1 MKNDTMTTLLSFV
14 LAITVIAG
22 VVIAYLAMTRTRT
35 LRNTQPALQVEMQ
48 KFQIVSAK
56 AQAILND
63 VITYNATA
71 KSPELQEIIK
81 SVQTPAQPVAK

>member
-22 VVIAYLAMTRTRT
+22 VVTAYLAMTRMRT
-35 LRNTQPALQVEMQ
+35 LRNSQPALQVEMQ
-48 KFQIVSAK
+48 RYQVAMSK

-63 VITYNATA
+63 VISYNNTA

-81 SVQTPAQPVAK
+81 SVQTPVQPAK